1 MKKRVIAV
9 VAASAATLCTAVTIA
24 VGGTAGDPMLS
35 KSYIDGAYTV
45 QTISKAEEKIT
56 LRHDTLYQ
64 SAEETLKAKNDDY
77 LTRGGLVTGDGTY
90 QAAFSD
96 LRVKEGDTVRI
107 ETGSGFL
114 LLAGDVELS
123 CTGNKTIDLSNGWE
137 KGNGALTAG
146 RRYLVVEDT
155 VAVLTVTSPTAVL
168 SLEGYYTLTESSATD
183 YNALA
188 DGLKALGLF
197 KGSDTGYGFGY
208 DLEAKPTRI
217 QALIMFLR
225 LIGEEQA
232 ALSTTAACPFTD
244 VPAWCQPYVA
254 YAYKQ
259 GLTKGVDDAAMLF
272 GTADYVTAGQYV
284 TFILRALGYQDSGDT
299 PDFAWDTALQRGMDL
314 GILTAGEY
322 KMLMEEP
329 FLRAQVAYLSY
340 FALDHT
346 YKDRAETLQT
356 QLTTSGVLDAAD
368 VAAVRGG
375 IDVSRLT

>member
-56 LRHDTLYQ
+56 LHHDTLYQ
-64 SAEETLKAKNDDY
+64 SAEETLKAKNEDY

-90 QAAFSD
+90 QVAFSD

-123 CTGNKTIDLSNGWE
+123 CTGNKTIDISNGWE
-137 KGNGALTAG
+137 KGSGALTAG

-254 YAYKQ
+254 YAYEQ

-299 PDFAWDTALQRGMDL
+299 PDFTWDTALKRGMDL

-322 KMLMEEP
+322 KMLVEEP

-375 IDVSRLT
+375 IEVSRLT

>member
-1 MKKRVIAV
+1 M
-9 VAASAATLCTAVTIA
+9 
-24 VGGTAGDPMLS
+24 
-35 KSYIDGAYTV
+35 
-45 QTISKAEEKIT
+45 
-56 LRHDTLYQ
+56 
-64 SAEETLKAKNDDY
+64 
-77 LTRGGLVTGDGTY
+77 
-90 QAAFSD
+90 
-96 LRVKEGDTVRI
+96 
-107 ETGSGFL
+107 
-114 LLAGDVELS
+114 ELS

-197 KGSDTGYGFGY
+197 KGSDTGYGSGY

-299 PDFAWDTALQRGMDL
+299 PDFTWDTALQRGMDL

-340 FALDHT
+340 FALEHT

>member
-9 VAASAATLCTAVTIA
+9 VAASAVTLCTAVTIA

-123 CTGNKTIDLSNGWE
+123 CTGNKTIDISNGWE
-137 KGNGALTAG
+137 KGSGALTAG

-254 YAYKQ
+254 YAYEQ

-299 PDFAWDTALQRGMDL
+299 PDFTWDTALQRGMDL

-322 KMLMEEP
+322 KMLVEEP

>member
-146 RRYLVVEDT
+146 RLLSGGGGYSGGPHGNLT
-155 VAVLTVTSPTAVL
+155 YGGSITGGVL
-168 SLEGYYTLTESSATD
+168 
-183 YNALA
+183 
-188 DGLKALGLF
+188 
-197 KGSDTGYGFGY
+197 
-208 DLEAKPTRI
+208 
-217 QALIMFLR
+217 
-225 LIGEEQA
+225 
-232 ALSTTAACPFTD
+232 
-244 VPAWCQPYVA
+244 
-254 YAYKQ
+254 YAY
-259 GLTKGVDDAAMLF
+259 GE
-272 GTADYVTAGQYV
+272 
-284 TFILRALGYQDSGDT
+284 
-299 PDFAWDTALQRGMDL
+299 QR
-314 GILTAGEY
+314 
-322 KMLMEEP
+322 
-329 FLRAQVAYLSY
+329 
-340 FALDHT
+340 H
-346 YKDRAETLQT
+346 
-356 QLTTSGVLDAAD
+356 
-368 VAAVRGG
+368 
-375 IDVSRLT
+375 RL

>member
-9 VAASAATLCTAVTIA
+9 VAASAVTLCTAVTIA

-254 YAYKQ
+254 YAYEQ

-299 PDFAWDTALQRGMDL
+299 PDFTWDTALQRGMDL

-340 FALDHT
+340 FALEHT

-375 IDVSRLT
+375 IDGSRLT

>member
-9 VAASAATLCTAVTIA
+9 VAASAVTVCTAVTIA

-254 YAYKQ
+254 YAYEQ

-299 PDFAWDTALQRGMDL
+299 PDFTWDTALQRGMDL

-340 FALDHT
+340 FALEHT

>member
-9 VAASAATLCTAVTIA
+9 VAASAVTLCTAVTIA

-123 CTGNKTIDLSNGWE
+123 CTGNKTIDISNGWE

-254 YAYKQ
+254 YAYEQ

-299 PDFAWDTALQRGMDL
+299 PDFTWDTALQRGMDL

-340 FALDHT
+340 FALEHT

>member
-9 VAASAATLCTAVTIA
+9 VAASAVTLCTAVTIA

-254 YAYKQ
+254 YAYEQ

-299 PDFAWDTALQRGMDL
+299 PDFTWDTALQRGMDL

>member
-64 SAEETLKAKNDDY
+64 SAEETLKAKNEDY

-123 CTGNKTIDLSNGWE
+123 CTGNKTIDISNGWE
-137 KGNGALTAG
+137 KGSGALTAG

-254 YAYKQ
+254 YAYEQ

-299 PDFAWDTALQRGMDL
+299 PDFTWDTALKRGMDL

-322 KMLMEEP
+322 KMLVEEP

-375 IDVSRLT
+375 IEVSRLT

>member
-9 VAASAATLCTAVTIA
+9 VAASAVTLCTAVTIA

-77 LTRGGLVTGDGTY
+77 LTHGGLVTGDGTY

-254 YAYKQ
+254 YAYEQ

-299 PDFAWDTALQRGMDL
+299 PDFTWDTALQRGMDL

>member
-1 MKKRVIAV
+1 MKKRVSAV
-9 VAASAATLCTAVTIA
+9 VAASAVTLCTAVTIA

-254 YAYKQ
+254 YAYEQ

-299 PDFAWDTALQRGMDL
+299 PDFTWDTALQRGMDL

-340 FALDHT
+340 FALEHT

>member
-9 VAASAATLCTAVTIA
+9 VAASAVTLCTAVTIA
-24 VGGTAGDPMLS
+24 VAGTAGDPMLS

-254 YAYKQ
+254 YAYEQ

-299 PDFAWDTALQRGMDL
+299 PDFTWDTALQRGMDL

-340 FALDHT
+340 FALEHT

>member
-64 SAEETLKAKNDDY
+64 SAEETLKAKNEGY

-123 CTGNKTIDLSNGWE
+123 CTGNKTIDISNGWE

-254 YAYKQ
+254 YAYEQ

-299 PDFAWDTALQRGMDL
+299 PDFTWDTALQRGMDL

-322 KMLMEEP
+322 KMLVEEP

-375 IDVSRLT
+375 IEVSRLT

>member
-64 SAEETLKAKNDDY
+64 SAEETLKAKNEDY

-123 CTGNKTIDLSNGWE
+123 CTGNKTIDISNGWE
-137 KGNGALTAG
+137 KGSGALTAG

-254 YAYKQ
+254 YAYEQ

-299 PDFAWDTALQRGMDL
+299 PDFTWDTALQRGMDL

-322 KMLMEEP
+322 KMLVEEP

-375 IDVSRLT
+375 IEVSRLT

>member
-197 KGSDTGYGFGY
+197 KGSDTGYGSGY
-208 DLEAKPTRI
+208 DLEAKPIRI

>member
-9 VAASAATLCTAVTIA
+9 VAASAVTLCTAVTIA

-35 KSYIDGAYTV
+35 KIYIDGAYTV

-254 YAYKQ
+254 YAYEQ

-299 PDFAWDTALQRGMDL
+299 PDFTWDTALQRGMDL

-340 FALDHT
+340 FALEHT

>member
-9 VAASAATLCTAVTIA
+9 VAASAVTLCTAVTIA

-64 SAEETLKAKNDDY
+64 SAEETLRAKNDDY

-254 YAYKQ
+254 YAYEQ

-299 PDFAWDTALQRGMDL
+299 PDFTWDTALQRGMDL

-340 FALDHT
+340 FALEHT

>member
-9 VAASAATLCTAVTIA
+9 VAASAVTLCTAVTIA

-45 QTISKAEEKIT
+45 QTISKAEKKIT

-254 YAYKQ
+254 YAYEQ

>member
-9 VAASAATLCTAVTIA
+9 VAASAVTLCTAVTIA

-299 PDFAWDTALQRGMDL
+299 PDFTWDTALQRGMDL

-340 FALDHT
+340 FALEHT

>member
-9 VAASAATLCTAVTIA
+9 VAASAVTLCTAVTIA

-123 CTGNKTIDLSNGWE
+123 CTGNKTIDLSTGWE
-137 KGNGALTAG
+137 KGNGALTA
-146 RRYLVVEDT
+146 RLRYLVVEVT
-155 VAVLTVTSPTAVL
+155 VEDLTVTSPTTVL

-254 YAYKQ
+254 YAYEQ

-299 PDFAWDTALQRGMDL
+299 PDFTWDTALQRGMDL

-340 FALDHT
+340 FALEHT

>member
-9 VAASAATLCTAVTIA
+9 VAASAVTLCTAVTIA

-155 VAVLTVTSPTAVL
+155 VAVLTVTSPAAVL

-254 YAYKQ
+254 YAYEQ

-299 PDFAWDTALQRGMDL
+299 PDFTWDTALQRGMDL

>member
-9 VAASAATLCTAVTIA
+9 VAASAVTLCTAVTIA

-254 YAYKQ
+254 YAYEQ

-299 PDFAWDTALQRGMDL
+299 PDFTWDTGLQRGMDL

-340 FALDHT
+340 FALEHT

>member
-197 KGSDTGYGFGY
+197 KGSDTGYGSGY

-368 VAAVRGG
+368 VAA
-375 IDVSRLT
+375 RLT

>member
-1 MKKRVIAV
+1 M
-9 VAASAATLCTAVTIA
+9 TIA

-254 YAYKQ
+254 YAYEQ

-299 PDFAWDTALQRGMDL
+299 PDFTWDTALQRGMDL

-340 FALDHT
+340 FALEHT

>member
-9 VAASAATLCTAVTIA
+9 VAASAVTLCTAVTIA
-24 VGGTAGDPMLS
+24 VGGTAGDPMLP

-254 YAYKQ
+254 YAYEQ

-299 PDFAWDTALQRGMDL
+299 PDFTWDTALQRGMDL

-340 FALDHT
+340 FALEHT

>member
-9 VAASAATLCTAVTIA
+9 VAASAVTLCTAVTIA

-188 DGLKALGLF
+188 DGLEALGLF

-254 YAYKQ
+254 YAYEQ

-299 PDFAWDTALQRGMDL
+299 PDFTWDTALQRGMDL

-340 FALDHT
+340 FALEHT

>member
-168 SLEGYYTLTESSATD
+168 SLEGSYTLTESSATD

-340 FALDHT
+340 FALEHT

>member
-9 VAASAATLCTAVTIA
+9 VAASAVTLCTAVTIA

-254 YAYKQ
+254 YAYEQ

-340 FALDHT
+340 FALEHT

-375 IDVSRLT
+375 IDASRLT

>member
-1 MKKRVIAV
+1 MKKRVFAV
-9 VAASAATLCTAVTIA
+9 VAASAVTLCTAVTIA

-254 YAYKQ
+254 YAYEQ

-299 PDFAWDTALQRGMDL
+299 PDFTWDTALQRGMDL

-340 FALDHT
+340 FALEHT

>member
-9 VAASAATLCTAVTIA
+9 VAASAVTLCTAVTIA

-254 YAYKQ
+254 YAYEQ

-284 TFILRALGYQDSGDT
+284 TFILRALGYQDSGDI
-299 PDFAWDTALQRGMDL
+299 PDFTWDTALQRGMDL

-340 FALDHT
+340 FALEHT